1 MSLEQASKDFAA
13 ALLAL
18 ATAVAASIVPAGAQ
32 AVAETPAAT
41 KPKKE
46 PKAAKG
52 EKPAEVAGPTAKQV
66 ADAILLLAETNRD
79 TAVAILGQFNVKRVG
94 ELKPAD
100 YAAAFKLASD
110 ANAAPAVVVNDSL
123 V

>member
-1 MSLEQASKDFAA
+1 MSLEQASKDFAV

-18 ATAVAASIVPAGAQ
+18 ATAVAQTIVPAGGQ

-46 PKAAKG
+46 PKPKEEKAA
-52 EKPAEVAGPTAKQV
+52 EPAGPTAKQV
-66 ADAILLLAETNRD
+66 ADSILLLAETNREA
-79 TAVAILGQFNVKRVG
+79 AVAILGTFGVRRVG

-110 ANAAPAVVVNDSL
+110 ANAAPAVVANDSL